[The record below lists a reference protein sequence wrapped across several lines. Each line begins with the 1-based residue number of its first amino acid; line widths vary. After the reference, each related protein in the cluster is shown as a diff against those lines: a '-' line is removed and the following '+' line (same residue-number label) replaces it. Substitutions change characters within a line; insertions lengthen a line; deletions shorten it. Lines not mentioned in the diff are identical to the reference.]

1 MRSKQSP
8 VERLREWVQRNPWP
22 TAMAVLAAFALWF
35 AYRGADVFAQNKA
48 ERDILAARDA
58 AVAAVTARSGDLVG
72 RMLAARKQAESLL
85 AAGDEGPVKL
95 YFREAFK
102 QAEAVELFTPDLSAA
117 YADIGAF
124 GAGKLGLL
132 EAALNDDSVA
142 MRVIKAGGGPKLAL
156 VKSLGSGAQTRLAY
170 VQLPLSELDGSF
182 GAPVQGAR
190 FLALRQGQYDV
201 LSRGDAALASTAE
214 LNASKI
220 GKTPWRVVASVPL
233 ADRGLF
239 GAGGIGE
246 FVLAALFA
254 AAAAACR
261 FAPAFLHRR
270 RHAAAFGHDEAAE
283 GDATLTLEEMRQKGL
298 LAEKLAAE
306 RPVFN
311 IKEAV
316 RPKVPLE
323 RSIFRAYDIRG
334 VVGTN
339 LDAGIARLIG
349 EAVGTVLVEK
359 GLTGIHVGYDG
370 RLSSPGLA
378 EGLREGLASTGVA
391 VVDLGC
397 VPTPLVYFA
406 VASSEFRS
414 GISLTGSHNPPDYN
428 GFKIVID
435 GHTLSGDAITALFD
449 RIVEKKVIKAETPG
463 AVTSR
468 DVLPDYIRTIADD
481 IHIERPLK
489 VVVDC
494 GNGVPGAVAPQV
506 LAAIGAQVEEIYCE
520 VDGNFPNHHPDP
532 SDPENL
538 QDLIELVKRNG
549 ADLGLAFDGDGD
561 RLGVVTAQGEVV
573 YPDRLLMLFA
583 EDVLSRNPG
592 AAIIYDVKCT
602 GALQGHILRNGGSP
616 LMWKTGHSLIKAKMK
631 ESHAELAGEMSGHF
645 FFAERWFGFD
655 DGIYAAARLLE
666 ILAAAPDGIQAAFDA
681 LPKSVS
687 TPELKVAVEEGRQH
701 ALIERF
707 VAEAHFEGAR
717 VSLIDGLRADW
728 PDGWGLVRASNTTPV
743 LVLRFEAN
751 DQAGLERIQEA
762 FRERLLALDPALT
775 LPF

>member
-8 VERLREWVQRNPWP
+8 VERLREWVQRNPWL

-35 AYRGADVFAQNKA
+35 AYRGVDVFGQNKA

-58 AVAAVTARSGDLVG
+58 AVTAVAARSGDLVG
-72 RMLAARKQAESLL
+72 RMLAVRKQVEPLL

-95 YFREAFK
+95 HFREAFK
-102 QAEAVELFTPDLSAA
+102 QAEAVELFTPELSAA

-156 VKSLGSGAQTRLAY
+156 VKSIGGGAQTRLVY
-170 VQLPLSELDGSF
+170 VQLPLSELDAALGR
-182 GAPVQGAR
+182 PVQGAR
-190 FLALRQGQYDV
+190 FLALRQGQFDV

-214 LNASKI
+214 LNASKV
-220 GKTPWRVVASVPL
+220 GKTPWRVVASAPL
-233 ADRGLF
+233 ADKGLF

-261 FAPAFLHRR
+261 FAPALLQRR
-270 RHAAAFGHDEAAE
+270 RHAAAFGHDEVVE

-298 LAEKLAAE
+298 LAQKLAAE

-359 GLTGIHVGYDG
+359 GLAGIHVGYDG
-370 RLSSPGLA
+370 RLSSPDLA

-406 VASSEFRS
+406 AANSEFRS

-428 GFKIVID
+428 GFKIVVD

-449 RIVEKKVIKAETPG
+449 RIVDKKIIKAETPG
-463 AVTSR
+463 AVTRR
-468 DVLPDYIRTIADD
+468 DVLPEYIRTIADD

-506 LAAIGAQVEEIYCE
+506 LTAIGAQVEEIHCE

-532 SDPENL
+532 SDPDNL
-538 QDLIELVKRNG
+538 QDLIELVKRSG

-561 RLGVVTAQGEVV
+561 RLGVVTAQGEIV

-631 ESHAELAGEMSGHF
+631 ETHAELAGEMSGHF

-655 DGIYAAARLLE
+655 DGIYSAARLLE
-666 ILAAAPDGIQAAFDA
+666 ILAAAPEGIQAAFDA
-681 LPKSVS
+681 LPTSVS
-687 TPELKVAVEEGRQH
+687 TPELKIAVEEGRQH

-717 VSLIDGLRADW
+717 ISLIDGLRADW

-751 DQAGLERIQEA
+751 DQAGLTRIQEA